1 MEDSK
6 QNKAQPTKTK
16 RKRRTKAEM
25 LKAKQ
30 TANLVPGN
38 VDDSFMISK
47 TAREDCYVYAVK
59 RVKFDSILGTAE
71 ESKVQLISYRKDQVY
86 KAAIW
91 DKQTGEI
98 VVNTRHEQLKVNYG
112 INNVVLVNDPD
123 EYEDEYE

>member
-1 MEDSK
+1 MEDNK

-59 RVKFDSILGTAE
+59 RVKFDPILGTAE
-71 ESKVQLISYRKDQVY
+71 ESKVQLISYRLDQVH

-98 VVNTRHEQLKVNYG
+98 IVNTRHEQLKVNYG
-112 INNVVLVNDPD
+112 INNVVLVNDPY
-123 EYEDEYE
+123 EYE

>member
-30 TANLVPGN
+30 TANLVHGN

-47 TAREDCYVYAVK
+47 TQREDCYVYAVK
-59 RVKFDSILGTAE
+59 RVKFDPILGTAE
-71 ESKVQLISYRKDQVY
+71 ESKVQLISYRLDQVH

-91 DKQTGEI
+91 DGQTGEI

-112 INNVVLVNDPD
+112 INNVVLVNDPY
-123 EYEDEYE
+123 EYE

>member
-1 MEDSK
+1 MEDNK

-59 RVKFDSILGTAE
+59 RVKFDQVLGTAE
-71 ESKVQLISYRKDQVY
+71 ESKVQLISYRLDQVH
-86 KAAIW
+86 KASIW

-112 INNVVLVNDPD
+112 INNVVLVNDPY
-123 EYEDEYE
+123 EYE